1 MELNERPEKKK
12 SGRIYAVILF
22 ILSCILYLLN
32 SNIIIILLSIGIIAG
47 AIFCFKNKYKF
58 KLFTI
63 LALISAGFAL
73 FVTCLDVADS
83 SKSGNEDMYAYEDEI
98 EMMDDASLSVQ
109 DTQSP
114 TKVNNDDNSMGN
126 KTEQVQKDVQEADAA
141 NENETE
147 GSKDVAVQEEN
158 KQDVEAAPVEETKA
172 EEDTAVAEDKATTE
186 ETAPVEEAQ
195 ETGGVDPDLKAFL
208 DSYEAY
214 IDEYVEFMKKY
225 SADPNNA
232 IAMLDDYTKMM
243 KRYADFTDKVNK
255 YDTNTMSKADLEYY
269 LDVTNRC
276 SKKLLSVY

>member
-1 MELNERPEKKK
+1 MELIERPEKKK

-114 TKVNNDDNSMGN
+114 TKVNSDDNSMGN

-172 EEDTAVAEDKATTE
+172 EEKAAVAEE
-186 ETAPVEEAQ
+186 EAPVEETQAS
-195 ETGGVDPDLKAFL
+195 GGVDPDLKAFL

>member
-63 LALISAGFAL
+63 LALISAGFSL

-83 SKSGNEDMYAYEDEI
+83 SKSGNEDMYAYEDVVDMTE
-98 EMMDDASLSVQ
+98 DTSLSDQ
-109 DTQSP
+109 NTQSS
-114 TKVNNDDNSMGN
+114 TTVNNGDNSIN
-126 KTEQVQKDVQEADAA
+126 VEQVQKDVQETDETT
-141 NENETE
+141 ENKTE

>member
-73 FVTCLDVADS
+73 FVVCLDVADP

-98 EMMDDASLSVQ
+98 EMMNDASLSVQ

-172 EEDTAVAEDKATTE
+172 EEKAAVAEE
-186 ETAPVEEAQ
+186 EAPVEEAQ

-225 SADPNNA
+225 SSDPNNA